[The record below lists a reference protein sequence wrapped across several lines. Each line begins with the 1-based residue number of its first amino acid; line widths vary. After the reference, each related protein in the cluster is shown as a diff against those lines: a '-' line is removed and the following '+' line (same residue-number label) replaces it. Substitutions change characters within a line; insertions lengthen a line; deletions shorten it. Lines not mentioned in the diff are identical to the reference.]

1 MKKHLNASN
10 ALYLSLYWMSACF
23 VYGYTRLY
31 LGRMGFTADQV
42 GLLLAA
48 ECAAAMVLQ
57 PLLARAVERSA
68 RLTMRRVLLG
78 MCLVVLVSGGLLLLP
93 QPKGV
98 LVCLFATMSTMTMTM
113 ESFYDGAKDADLLIY
128 NSTIDGELFTLD
140 ELLQKSAFLKDF
152 KAVQNG
158 NVWCKGKNLF
168 QEPMGLGK
176 LILDMHRVLT
186 EDAPG
191 ELTYLHKLTG
201 GAN

>member
-1 MKKHLNASN
+1 MA
-10 ALYLSLYWMSACF
+10 
-23 VYGYTRLY
+23 
-31 LGRMGFTADQV
+31 
-42 GLLLAA
+42 
-48 ECAAAMVLQ
+48 
-57 PLLARAVERSA
+57 PLLDQPRTDKTVAFFYITTTGTVNVRKSDDYVPRMIALAGGTYAFPDLSSGSA
-68 RLTMRRVLLG
+68 L
-78 MCLVVLVSGGLLLLP
+78 
-93 QPKGV
+93 
-98 LVCLFATMSTMTMTM
+98 STVNMTM
-113 ESFYDGAKDADLLIY
+113 ESFYDGARDADLLIY

-158 NVWCKGKNLF
+158 NVWCTGKNLF